1 VVQKALGSSW
11 GERKLSTLGK
21 AVTVVIGVAGLAVAL
36 GEVRMI
42 FYFVLFAWSGIAS
55 AFTPVVLCSL
65 FWKRTTKAGA
75 AAGMIGGFV
84 VTVLWVVAFKERFYD
99 LYEMIPGF
107 AAGFAATIVVSL
119 MTEPDAEA
127 IAELEDV
134 HRSVGPIF

>member
-1 VVQKALGSSW
+1 M
-11 GERKLSTLGK
+11 GK
-21 AVTVVIGVAGLAVAL
+21 AVTVLMGLVGLAVAL
-36 GEVRMI
+36 GEVRAI
-42 FYFVLFAWSGIAS
+42 FYFVLFAWSGIAC

-75 AAGMIGGFV
+75 VAGMIGGFV
-84 VTVLWVVAFKERFYD
+84 ITVLWVVAFKERFYD

-107 AAGFAATIVVSL
+107 AAGFATTIVVSL
-119 MTEPDAEA
+119 MTESDAKA

>member
-1 VVQKALGSSW
+1 V
-11 GERKLSTLGK
+11 GK
-21 AVTVVIGVAGLAVAL
+21 AVTVLMGLVGLAVAL
-36 GEVRMI
+36 GEVRAI
-42 FYFVLFAWSGIAS
+42 FYFVLFAWSGIAC

-75 AAGMIGGFV
+75 VAGMIGGFV
-84 VTVLWVVAFKERFYD
+84 ITVLWVVAFKERFYD

-107 AAGFAATIVVSL
+107 AAGFATTIVVSL
-119 MTEPDAEA
+119 MTESDAKA

>member
-1 VVQKALGSSW
+1 MGLV
-11 GERKLSTLGK
+11 
-21 AVTVVIGVAGLAVAL
+21 GLAVAL
-36 GEVRMI
+36 GEVRAI
-42 FYFVLFAWSGIAS
+42 FYFVLFAWSGIAC

-75 AAGMIGGFV
+75 VAGMIGGFV
-84 VTVLWVVAFKERFYD
+84 ITVLWVVAFKERFYD

-107 AAGFAATIVVSL
+107 AAGFATTIVVSL
-119 MTEPDAEA
+119 MTESDAKA